1 MTFESLI
8 RRGTLMTVIAGV
20 VAVIGLVAAFTIPVQ
35 MIPDLQVRTIS
46 VETSWPGATPQDIEK
61 EILIEQEEYLRSI
74 PSLQKMTSEAS
85 TGSAEIELEF
95 PFDADITETLIRVTN
110 ALQQVPDYPVNV
122 DQPRVLAESFSS
134 NSFMYFRVA
143 PLDGNPRELDMDM
156 MRDFVDDNVR
166 TRMENVPGVSSVDL
180 GGGAERQIHVRVDPT
195 ALASRGLTVA
205 DVRAAMTSRNRDV
218 SAGEIESGKRRYL
231 LRTVG
236 RVDDIDALEG
246 LIIARNNGSLVR
258 LRDVGEVALAHSQI
272 RSEQFVNGKPILN
285 LSVNRELGSNVIDIK
300 NRMLEEVEAINED
313 FLNQAGMELRLNATD
328 TVYVEQSIAT
338 VWRNL
343 AIGAVLAT
351 AVMFLFLRSSR
362 ATLIGVMGIPLCT
375 IAAFIGL
382 LLTGRTVNVISLAGV
397 AFAIGMTLDN
407 SIVVL
412 ESIEHERRKG
422 ADRVRAAILGVQR
435 VWPAVLASTLTTVL
449 VFTPI
454 VFITLE
460 AGQLYSDIAV
470 AVSAS
475 ILVSMLVAITL
486 VPPAAANLDLAPRA
500 LRGARRSEAHNGGS
514 AAALRDRIV
523 GAVGWLTE
531 RGRRRA
537 ATVIVTVAASAG
549 IIWGLTP
556 AAEYLPPGE
565 EPKIFARMS
574 APPGYNLDRMSEIGH
589 EIQDGLLPY
598 LEDDPAA
605 FERGET
611 DIPAIDYM
619 ILWMTSG
626 GMTII
631 AEPKEKTLANVEALM
646 DGITERYE
654 SYPGMRAFATR
665 GSIITSNDGGT
676 RSVNLDI
683 AGSDLAGI
691 YDAANAA
698 YDRAREVFE
707 DPRIQANPSSLTLS
721 QPLIEV
727 RPDWDRAAEL
737 GMDTADIGFTVAA
750 LTDGAYADEFYL
762 ANDKID
768 IYIYGNGASGAGPGA
783 LPDLP
788 VHTPGG
794 GVVPLSSIAEVRE
807 TVDTS
812 TIRRVDGRRTVTL
825 NVIPPEDVPLE
836 IGVQRVRE
844 EVLGHLRQTG
854 AIPASVSVG
863 ISGASNQ
870 LEATQD
876 ALLGNYAVAL
886 VLVYLVMVA
895 IFTHWGYPL
904 LIMTAIPLGVAGGI
918 AGLWLLNLG
927 GSLLP
932 LAGLNAVQQPFDMIS
947 MLGFLILMGTVVNNP
962 ILIVHRSAANMREAA
977 MSARDAVREAVS
989 SRLRPIAMSALTTIF
1004 GLAPLVFIP
1013 GAGTELYRGVGAI
1026 VLFGLAGTAIVTL
1039 TFLPALT
1046 VSVLEWSE
1054 HRRGGAGS
1062 DAGTGG
1068 HAASVAAAEPRATGT
1083 HGLG

>member
-1 MTFESLI
+1 MFEAMI

-20 VAVIGLVAAFTIPVQ
+20 VGVIGLVAAFTIPVQ

-46 VETSWPGATPQDIEK
+46 IETSWPGATPQDIEK

-74 PSLQKMTSEAS
+74 PSLQEMTSTAS

-95 PFDADITETLIRVTN
+95 PYDADITETLIRVTN

-134 NSFMYFRVA
+134 NSFMYFRVT
-143 PLDGNPRELDMDM
+143 PLDGNPRDLDMVM

-166 TRMENVPGVSSVDL
+166 TRMETVPGVSSVEL
-180 GGGAERQIHVRVDPT
+180 GGGAERQIRVLADPG

-205 DVRAAMTSRNRDV
+205 DLRAAINQRNRDV

-236 RVDDIDALEG
+236 RLSDVEALED
-246 LIIARNNGSLVR
+246 LIIRRNNGSVVR
-258 LRDVGEVALAHSQI
+258 VRDVATVELGHAELRYEA
-272 RSEQFVNGKPILN
+272 FVNGKPILN
-285 LSVNRELGSNVIDIK
+285 MSVNRELGSNVIDIK
-300 NRMLEEVEAINED
+300 DRMLEEVEAINND
-313 FLNQAGMELRLNATD
+313 FLNRAGMELRLNATD

-351 AVMFLFLRSSR
+351 LVMFVFLRSSR

-397 AFAIGMTLDN
+397 AFSIGMTLDN

-412 ESIEHERRKG
+412 ESIEYERRKG
-422 ADRVRAAILGVQR
+422 AERLQAALLGVQK

-470 AVSAS
+470 AVTAS

-486 VPPAAANLDLAPRA
+486 VPPAAAHLDLAPRQTSGTDRSRTPGIRLPRLGLA
-500 LRGARRSEAHNGGS
+500 ERTLHGIDWLTASARRR
-514 AAALRDRIV
+514 L
-523 GAVGWLTE
+523 
-531 RGRRRA
+531 
-537 ATVIVTVAASAG
+537 ATIAVTVAASIG

-574 APPGYNLDRMSEIGH
+574 APPGYNLDRMTEIGH
-589 EIQDGLLPY
+589 EIQSDLLPF
-598 LEDDPAA
+598 LDDDPAA
-605 FERGET
+605 FENGEA
-611 DIPAIDYM
+611 DIPAIDYL
-619 ILWMTSG
+619 ILWMTSER
-626 GMTII
+626 IFAI
-631 AEPKEKTLANVEALM
+631 AEPEKKTIANVEALM
-646 DGITERYE
+646 DGITALYER
-654 SYPGMRAFATR
+654 YPGMRAFATR

-676 RSVNLDI
+676 RSINLDI
-683 AGSDLAGI
+683 SGTNLAAI
-691 YDAANAA
+691 YDAANTL
-698 YDRAREVFE
+698 YDRVETVF
-707 DPRIQANPSSLTLS
+707 DGPRIQANPSSLSLA

-737 GMDTADIGFTVAA
+737 GMDTADIGFNVAA
-750 LTDGAYADEFYL
+750 LTDGAYADDFYL

-768 IYIYGNGASGAGPGA
+768 IYIYGSGGPDA
-783 LPDLP
+783 DPATLADLP

-794 GVVPLSSIAEVRE
+794 GVVPLSSLADIRE

-844 EVLGHLRQTG
+844 EVLGHLREAG
-854 AIPASVSVG
+854 AIPANVSVD
-863 ISGASNQ
+863 ISGASDQ
-870 LEATQD
+870 LEATQA
-876 ALLGNYAVAL
+876 ALTGNYAVAL

-895 IFTHWGYPL
+895 IFTHWGHPL
-904 LIMTAIPLGVAGGI
+904 LIMTAIPLGIAGGI
-918 AGLWLLNLG
+918 GGLWLLNFFG
-927 GSLLP
+927 GQLP
-932 LAGLNAVQQPFDMIS
+932 MIGLNAVHQPFDMIS

-962 ILIVHRSAANMREAA
+962 ILIVHRSASNMREAA
-977 MSARDAVREAVS
+977 MNAQEAVREAVS

-1013 GAGTELYRGVGAI
+1013 GEGTELYRGVGTI
-1026 VLFGLAGTAIVTL
+1026 VLFGLAGAAIVTL
-1039 TFLPALT
+1039 TFLPAMT
-1046 VSVLEWSE
+1046 VSVFSWSE
-1054 HRRGGAGS
+1054 RRRAG
-1062 DAGTGG
+1062 DASAPET
-1068 HAASVAAAEPRATGT
+1068 P
-1083 HGLG
+1083 